1 MCESVKVARMA
12 SERIKEEC
20 QIQSGGKKQSQKN
33 GIQCRGIDIQKKAS
47 TEALAFSGLKSV
59 ALNEDCWWAEIPATE
74 VPDTGHR
81 GQYYSLR
88 QVVSDT
94 FSILWLV
101 FQRLR
106 TMLIAEPLTD

>member
-1 MCESVKVARMA
+1 MPGNRHT
-12 SERIKEEC
+12 
-20 QIQSGGKKQSQKN
+20 
-33 GIQCRGIDIQKKAS
+33 KKAS

-59 ALNEDCWWAEIPATE
+59 ALNEDCGWAEIPATE

-81 GQYYSLR
+81 ERNYSLR